1 MRGSK
6 KWCRNPDGRYKTAF
20 GRRDR
25 IRNLAKCWIIW
36 ILTVG
41 MMFSFP
47 LRLSAANE
55 NLTISAPSAILIE
68 KTTGSVLYEKEA
80 DTRRA
85 PASVTKVMTML
96 LIMDG
101 IAEGKIHKDDQVT
114 VSEYAASMG
123 GSQVFLEPGETQ
135 TVDTMLKCIAVA
147 SANDACVAMAEHL
160 CGSEEVFVEK
170 MNEKAKEL
178 GMTNSHFVNC
188 NGLDAEGHETTAR
201 DISLMSKE
209 LITKYPEI
217 QDYSMI
223 WMENITHHTRKGD
236 SEFGLTNTNK
246 LVRQYEYA
254 TGLKTG
260 STGNAK
266 FCVSA
271 TAKKDDVELIAVIM
285 GAENSKERFKDAV
298 TLLGYGF
305 GICRLYRDDKMPELK
320 PIEVENGTEE
330 TAEIQYAHP
339 FTWLD
344 TTGAKFGEI
353 EKKLNLPQK
362 IQAPGKKGETIGTLD
377 YYLGKEKIGSV
388 EICLKE
394 TIEKASLK
402 DWIQKMLSRY
412 CHGVV
417 EISGYIV

>member
-1 MRGSK
+1 
-6 KWCRNPDGRYKTAF
+6 
-20 GRRDR
+20 
-25 IRNLAKCWIIW
+25 
-36 ILTVG
+36 
-41 MMFSFP
+41 
-47 LRLSAANE
+47 
-55 NLTISAPSAILIE
+55 
-68 KTTGSVLYEKEA
+68 
-80 DTRRA
+80 
-85 PASVTKVMTML
+85 
-96 LIMDG
+96 
-101 IAEGKIHKDDQVT
+101 
-114 VSEYAASMG
+114 
-123 GSQVFLEPGETQ
+123 
-135 TVDTMLKCIAVA
+135 MLKCIAVA

-178 GMTNSHFVNC
+178 GMTNTHFVNC

-412 CHGVV
+412 CHGVI